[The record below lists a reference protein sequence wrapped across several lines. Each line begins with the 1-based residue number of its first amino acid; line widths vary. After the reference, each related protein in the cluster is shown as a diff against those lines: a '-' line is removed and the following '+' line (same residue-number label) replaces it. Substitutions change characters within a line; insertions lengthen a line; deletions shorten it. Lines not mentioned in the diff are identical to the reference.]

1 MMEISAKSP
10 ASFSERCF
18 TLNVA
23 AHAVRQRATR
33 DGGDIEGWRLSRLMR
48 DAETDAQ
55 VNVAEQGYNVWLQN
69 IPLQERGRIQ

>member
-48 DAETDAQ
+48 DAETDTQ
-55 VNVAEQGYNVWLQN
+55 VVAEQSYNVWLQN